1 LISKQTLFAL
11 NANTVRLAFLFV
23 KTYTVHMP
31 FPAKTDPESILNAAL
46 EMLEQD
52 GSLSMRNLATALTMK
67 APSLYRHYPDK
78 AALETVL
85 KMRGSELLRAALEK
99 AILNHDPTQAMRK
112 AANAS
117 LKFARAHPYLY
128 DLMNA
133 PGGTP
138 STGAAKDLW
147 NTILEIVGNVTGKPN
162 DTASS
167 VAFWAFLHGF
177 CSLERTG
184 MFGTSGAKGG
194 FEVGLEALM
203 TGFSSGV
210 KKRKLKP

>member
-1 LISKQTLFAL
+1 
-11 NANTVRLAFLFV
+11 
-23 KTYTVHMP
+23 MP
-31 FPAKTDPESILNAAL
+31 FPAKTDPESILSAAL

-52 GSLSMRNLATALTMK
+52 GSLSMRNLATALDMK

-78 AALETVL
+78 SALETAL
-85 KMRGSELLRAALEK
+85 KMRGAELLQAVLEK
-99 AILNHDPTQAMRK
+99 ASVNQEPIQAMRK
-112 AANAS
+112 SANAC
-117 LKFARAHPYLY
+117 LRFARAHPYLY

-138 STGAAKDLW
+138 STGAAKKLW
-147 NTILEIVGNVTGKPN
+147 NTVLKIVGATTGNPD

-184 MFGTSGAKGG
+184 QFGASGAKGG
-194 FEVGLEALM
+194 FEVGLEALIA
-203 TGFSSGV
+203 GFLSN
-210 KKRKLKP
+210 KTKRKLTA

>member
-1 LISKQTLFAL
+1 
-11 NANTVRLAFLFV
+11 
-23 KTYTVHMP
+23 MP

-52 GSLSMRNLATALTMK
+52 GPDALSMRNLATALEMK

-78 AALETVL
+78 AALETAL
-85 KMRGSELLRAALEK
+85 KMRGAQLMQAALEK
-99 AILNHDPTQAMRK
+99 ASLNQEPIEAMRK
-112 AANAS
+112 TAQVS

-138 STGAAKDLW
+138 SLGAAKDLW
-147 NTILEIVGNVTGKPN
+147 NTILNIVDKVTGKPD
-162 DTASS
+162 DTAAS
-167 VAFWAFLHGF
+167 VAFWAYLHGF

-184 MFGTSGAKGG
+184 MFGASGAKGG
-194 FEVGLEALM
+194 FEIGLEALI
-203 TGFSSGV
+203 TGFSSH
-210 KKRKLKP
+210 KKAKKHANAVR

>member
-1 LISKQTLFAL
+1 
-11 NANTVRLAFLFV
+11 
-23 KTYTVHMP
+23 MP

-52 GSLSMRNLATALTMK
+52 GPEALSMRNLATALEMK

-78 AALETVL
+78 AALETAL
-85 KMRGSELLRAALEK
+85 KMRGAELLQAVLEK
-99 AILNHDPTQAMRK
+99 AIASQEPIQAMRK
-112 AANAS
+112 SAS
-117 LKFARAHPYLY
+117 ACLKFARAHPYLY

-138 STGAAKDLW
+138 STGAAKALW
-147 NTILEIVGNVTGKPN
+147 NTILKIVGDVTGNPD

-184 MFGTSGAKGG
+184 QFGASGAKGG
-194 FEVGLEALM
+194 FEVGLEALIA
-203 TGFSSGV
+203 GFSSN
-210 KKRKLKP
+210 KTKRKLPS

>member
-1 LISKQTLFAL
+1 
-11 NANTVRLAFLFV
+11 
-23 KTYTVHMP
+23 MP

-46 EMLEQD
+46 VMLEQD
-52 GSLSMRNLATALTMK
+52 GPEALSMRNLATALAMK

-78 AALETVL
+78 AALETAL
-85 KMRGSELLRAALEK
+85 KMRGLEMLQAALEK
-99 AILNHDPTQAMRK
+99 ASSDPEPSKAMRK

-117 LKFARAHPYLY
+117 LKFARSHPYLY

-133 PGGTP
+133 PDGAP

-147 NTILEIVGNVTGKPN
+147 NTILEVVGRVTLKPD

-167 VAFWAFLHGF
+167 VAFWAYLHGF

-184 MFGTSGAKGG
+184 MFGASGAKGG
-194 FEVGLEALM
+194 FEVGLEALIV
-203 TGFSSGV
+203 GFSSHKAKEHANAV
-210 KKRKLKP
+210 R

>member
-1 LISKQTLFAL
+1 
-11 NANTVRLAFLFV
+11 
-23 KTYTVHMP
+23 MP
-31 FPAKTDPESILNAAL
+31 YPAKTDPESILNAAL
-46 EMLEQD
+46 KMLERD
-52 GSLSMRNLATALTMK
+52 GPETLSMRNLATALEMK

-78 AALETVL
+78 AALESAL
-85 KMRGSELLRAALEK
+85 KMRGAELLQAALEK
-99 AILNHDPTQAMRK
+99 AITAKEPTEAMRK
-112 AANAS
+112 SAKTC

-147 NTILEIVGNVTGKPN
+147 NTILEIVGNLTDKPD

-184 MFGTSGAKGG
+184 QFGASGSKGA
-194 FEVGLEALM
+194 FEIGLEALI
-203 TGFSSGV
+203 TGFSSNTKT
-210 KKRKLKP
+210 KKHANTVR